1 MTFLE
6 DGAKKKIGFYYVMD
20 KVEVSSVF
28 GKEAFAALK
37 PIISKEGLLN
47 EYENIGECISKK
59 EGFDQFENVFMRFRD
74 IKNTFKRSKAGN
86 VLDEVELFEI
96 KNFAILSSQI
106 NALYKAFEFK
116 LKGIN
121 LCDFDEI
128 YKLLNPME
136 NKSSSF
142 FIYDEYSLKLSEIRD
157 KKIKIEKLIY
167 KEKDSSKREQ
177 LLSDRAEIVNYEKE
191 EEFNIRKN
199 LTSEISKY
207 ADKLIESTYILGKLD
222 ITMAKAK
229 YAVHCKLCKPVL
241 SDKIKIVNGINPM
254 VKDKVEKKG
263 GSFKPINLELLKGTA
278 VITGAN
284 MGGKTVA
291 LSIAALNYIL
301 AYMGFYVFADSFEF
315 VPLDF
320 MCFLSED
327 AESLQNGLS
336 TFGGEVIKLKRIL
349 DALKGKKGFI
359 ILDEFAR
366 GTNPEEGSNIT
377 KALVKYLGKFDS
389 IAVLST
395 HYDGV
400 CSFADVHYQVKGL
413 KNVDLST
420 IRAIEKE
427 EEEFLMLINK
437 YMDYSLEKV
446 EKGTAIPKDA
456 LNICALMGLNREII
470 DTAKEFYKEG

>member
-37 PIISKEGLLN
+37 IVTSKEELLN
-47 EYENIGECISKK
+47 EYENMEKCINKK
-59 EGFDQFENVFMRFRD
+59 ECFDQFENIFMRFRD

-86 VLDEVELFEI
+86 ALDEVELFEI
-96 KNFAILSSQI
+96 KNFVILSLEI
-106 NALYKAFEFK
+106 NALYAVFQFK

-121 LCDFDEI
+121 LCSFDEI

-142 FIYDEYSLKLSEIRD
+142 FIYDDYSIKLAEIRD
-157 KKIKIEKLIY
+157 KKRKIEKFIY
-167 KEKDSSKREQ
+167 KEQDSSKRVQ
-177 LLSDRAEIVNYEKE
+177 LLKDRAEIVNNEKE
-191 EEFNIRKN
+191 EEFAIRKS

-207 ADKLIESTYILGKLD
+207 ADKLIESTYMLGKLD
-222 ITMAKAK
+222 ITIAKAK
-229 YAVHCKLCKPVL
+229 YADRYKLCKPVF

-254 VKDKVEKKG
+254 VKNKVEKKG
-263 GSFKPINLELLKGTA
+263 GSFKAITLELSKGTT

-291 LSIAALNYIL
+291 LSIAALNYLL
-301 AYMGFYVFADSFEF
+301 AYMGFYVFADSLEF

-320 MCFLSED
+320 MYFLSED
-327 AESLQNGLS
+327 GESLQNGLS

-349 DALKGKKGFI
+349 DELKNKKGFI
-359 ILDEFAR
+359 IFDEFAR

-377 KALVKYLGKFDS
+377 KALVKYLGKFDA

-400 CSFADVHYQVKGL
+400 CSFGDVHYQVKGL
-413 KNVDLST
+413 KNVDLGT
-420 IRAIEKE
+420 IRDIEK
-427 EEEFLMLINK
+427 EEEFLMLINR

-456 LNICALMGLNREII
+456 LNICALMGLDKEII

>member
-6 DGAKKKIGFYYVMD
+6 DEAKKKIGFYYVMD

-28 GKEAFAALK
+28 GKEAFAALE
-37 PIISKEGLLN
+37 IVASKEELLH
-47 EYENIGECISKK
+47 EYENIEECINKK
-59 EGFDQFENVFMRFRD
+59 EYFNQFENIFMRFRD
-74 IKNTFKRSKAGN
+74 IKNTFKRSKAGK

-96 KNFAILSSQI
+96 KNFAILSSEI
-106 NALYKAFEFK
+106 NALYIASKFN
-116 LKGIN
+116 LKGIS

-157 KKIKIEKLIY
+157 KKGKIEKLIY
-167 KEKDSSKREQ
+167 KEKDVSRREQ
-177 LLSDRAEIVNYEKE
+177 LLKDRAEIVNHEKE
-191 EEFNIRKN
+191 EEFSIRKN

-207 ADKLIESTYILGKLD
+207 ADKLIESTYMLGKLD
-222 ITMAKAK
+222 VTIAKAK
-229 YAVHCKLCKPVL
+229 YAAYCKLCKPVF

-254 VKDKVEKKG
+254 VKEKVEKKG
-263 GSFKPINLELLKGTA
+263 GSFKPITLELLKGTT

-291 LSIAALNYIL
+291 LSITALNYIL

-336 TFGGEVIKLKRIL
+336 TFGGEVIKLKRIIEK
-349 DALKGKKGFI
+349 LKDKKGFI
-359 ILDEFAR
+359 IFDEFAR

-400 CSFADVHYQVKGL
+400 CSLADVHYQVKGL
-413 KNVDLST
+413 KNVDLSA
-420 IRAIEKE
+420 IRDIEK